1 MRLDPVLETQ
11 TMLDCNNNDNNNM
24 NNNNNNINK
33 NNDASLCAKNF
44 QLQGGRSIAVTT
56 IEVATVIN

>member
-11 TMLDCNNNDNNNM
+11 TRLDCNNNNN

-33 NNDASLCAKNF
+33 NNYAWLCAKNF
-44 QLQGGRSIAVTT
+44 QLQGGRSIAATT
-56 IEVATVIN
+56 IEVASVKN

>member
-11 TMLDCNNNDNNNM
+11 TRLDC
-24 NNNNNNINK
+24 NNNNINK
-33 NNDASLCAKNF
+33 NNDAWLCAKNF

>member
-11 TMLDCNNNDNNNM
+11 TRLDCNNNNNNNM

>member
-1 MRLDPVLETQ
+1 MRPRLGLIAT
-11 TMLDCNNNDNNNM
+11 TTTRTYDNN

-33 NNDASLCAKNF
+33 NNYAWLCAKNF

-56 IEVATVIN
+56 IEVASVIN

>member
-11 TMLDCNNNDNNNM
+11 TRLDC

-33 NNDASLCAKNF
+33 NNYAWLCAKNF

-56 IEVATVIN
+56 IEVASVIN